1 MKISLLIKKKGLKRN
16 RMRAMPDLLC
26 SRAVNYTKIA
36 LQLEQVIMPKDLD
49 GLDRPIL
56 SSSLQLSAWF
66 VSDGGADS

>member
-1 MKISLLIKKKGLKRN
+1 
-16 RMRAMPDLLC
+16 MRAKPDLLR
-26 SRAVNYTKIA
+26 SRAVNYTKIS

>member
-1 MKISLLIKKKGLKRN
+1 
-16 RMRAMPDLLC
+16 MRAMPDLLC
-26 SRAVNYTKIA
+26 SRAVNYTEIA